1 MGEAVVVTSGKGGV
15 GKTTS
20 TANIGMALAMLGKR
34 VCLVD
39 ADIGLRNL
47 DVILGLENRILFD
60 IVDVAQNECRLEQA
74 LIQDKRVDRLFL
86 LPASQTK
93 DKSSLT
99 PDMMR
104 RIVGELAER
113 FEFVL
118 IDCPAGIE
126 QGFRVA
132 VAGAERAIVVTTPE
146 HAAVRDADR
155 VIGLLH
161 GEPVQ
166 DVKLVINR
174 VQPAMM
180 RQGDMLDIE
189 EVVSILAVDLLGVIP
204 DDEAVI
210 RGGNHGQP
218 VVLAQGARAGQAYR
232 NIARRILGEPV
243 PLMPLEDGGGG
254 WLGRLRRMI
263 GFRS

>member
-1 MGEAVVVTSGKGGV
+1 M

-20 TANIGMALAMLGKR
+20 TANIGMALALLGKR

-39 ADIGLRNL
+39 GDIGLRNL
-47 DVILGLENRILFD
+47 DVVLGLENRILFD
-60 IVDVAQNECRLEQA
+60 LVDVVHRDCRLEQA

-93 DKSSLT
+93 DKSALT
-99 PDMMR
+99 PDAMR
-104 RIVGELAER
+104 RVVGDLKER
-113 FEFVL
+113 FDYVF

-126 QGFRVA
+126 QGFRIA
-132 VAGAERAIVVTTPE
+132 VAGADRALIVATPD

-161 GEPVQ
+161 GESVQ
-166 DVKLVINR
+166 DMKLVINR
-174 VQPAMM
+174 VRPAMM

-189 EVVSILAVDLLGVIP
+189 EVVSILAIDLIGVVP

-210 RGGNHGQP
+210 RSGNHGEP
-218 VVLAQGARAGQAYR
+218 AVLANGSRAGQAYR

-243 PLMPLEDGGGG
+243 PLMPLEEGGG
-254 WLGRLRRMI
+254 WLSRLRRKM
-263 GFRS
+263 GFR